1 MADPKKISEL
11 AAASVLLNTDE
22 FAIASGGATLRVLW
36 SKLKSELAG
45 QNNTGMVEQIDGH
58 IETVANKEYVLSQNA
73 EYAYDI
79 DSLVIKLLSGT
90 CTVEVAIN
98 GTAVG
103 GLEAVAVTSSETT
116 DAASAP
122 FSVPSGAKVTLTVSS
137 NALGLDLAFSIQ
149 TTRT

>member
-11 AAASVLLNTDE
+11 APASVLLDTDV
-22 FAIASGGATLRVLW
+22 FAIASGGTTLKALW
-36 SKLKSELAG
+36 SKIKSELAG
-45 QNNTGMVEQIDGH
+45 QNNEGMVEQIDGH

-79 DSLVIKLLSGT
+79 DSLVIKLASGT
-90 CTVEVAIN
+90 CTVEIAID

-103 GLEAVAVTSSETT
+103 SLEAIVADSTEATI
-116 DAASAP
+116 AATAP
-122 FSVPSGAKVTLTVSS
+122 LSVPAGAKVTLTASS
-137 NALGLDLAFSIQ
+137 NSVGLDLAFSIQ